1 MRTVDTVV
9 AVPVQKFNK
18 GSRAILDVM
27 NELDVLPGNHAA
39 AYSAKADIPGLVKRV
54 TKAEKEATQQERR
67 KRKQ

>member
-27 NELDVLPGNHAA
+27 NELDVLAGNHAA
-39 AYSAKADIPGLVKRV
+39 AYTAKADIKRV
-54 TKAEKEATQQERR
+54 TKAEKEATQQDRW